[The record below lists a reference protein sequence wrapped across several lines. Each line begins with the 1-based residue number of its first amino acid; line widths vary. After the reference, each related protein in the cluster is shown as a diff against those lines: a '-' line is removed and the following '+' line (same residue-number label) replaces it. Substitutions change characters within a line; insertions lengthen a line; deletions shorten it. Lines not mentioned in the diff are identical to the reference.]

1 MPVVRFRDGS
11 LVVPTRV
18 TTSDG
23 SVGAGVKRIDRRHP
37 LYDPWRSYCERHPE
51 DVVERR
57 ARFGE
62 TGEDLMDGLAMALAG
77 FVLFL
82 VLGAVDAGKGLID
95 GEDVGATVALGV
107 LWVCGWFIAGVVS
120 SRRLRDTARNGRP
133 ARGLEVEVEQPPGSS
148 WLNR

>member
-23 SVGAGVKRIDRRHP
+23 SVGNGEKRSTVGIRCTDDW
-37 LYDPWRSYCERHPE
+37 LSYCERHPE

-62 TGEDLMDGLAMALAG
+62 TGEDLMDGLGMALAG

-82 VLGAVDAGKGLID
+82 VLGGGCRSCAGTICKRLS
-95 GEDVGATVALGV
+95 TTSSQLGSTR
-107 LWVCGWFIAGVVS
+107 ARS
-120 SRRLRDTARNGRP
+120 ARR
-133 ARGLEVEVEQPPGSS
+133 
-148 WLNR
+148 